1 MAKPRKLSSHEV
13 AALVGGLIG
22 MDQAGHAGDEAA
34 DYRPYVFG
42 SSDTSLVGDYY
53 GLRMVNERFCRI
65 ARTAFLDMLR
75 FQPRIS
81 TFPPEVRSFEDYRNG
96 QENFMSITQ
105 SRIEELRGSQ
115 LIVIPP
121 SFVWMLTDA
130 YYGGAVR
137 STRATRT
144 EFTGTEHRVIEIITE
159 RLNTALAQAWRDLM
173 DLHFTVQSREES
185 MQFAAFTDEDEHV
198 VNCSFMV
205 QIPGQEPA
213 SFDILYPLQTLKPIS
228 AQLRSRLQS
237 DIVEENDGWREKL
250 QRAVLSIPLTV
261 SARLAEPEL
270 PLRQLLQIR
279 PGDTVPVT
287 LAETVDVSIEGTPL
301 FRARPGE
308 IRGHAALSIVQAARP
323 VEQMERTE

>member
-1 MAKPRKLSSHEV
+1 MAKPRKLSSHEL
-13 AALVGGLIG
+13 AALVGGLIESDLPG
-22 MDQAGHAGDEAA
+22 GGA
-34 DYRPYVFG
+34 DDDFRPYAFG
-42 SSDTSLVGDYY
+42 SSDVSLVGDYY
-53 GLRMVNERFCRI
+53 GLRMINERFCRI
-65 ARTAFLDMLR
+65 ARAAFLPLLR

-81 TFPPEVRSFEDYRNG
+81 TFPPEVRTFDEYRSG
-96 QENFMSITQ
+96 QENFVAITQ
-105 SRIEELRGSQ
+105 SRIEELRGHS

-137 STRATRT
+137 SLNSRRN
-144 EFTGTEHRVIEIITE
+144 EFTGTEQRVIEILTE

-173 DLHFTVQSREES
+173 ELHFTVQSQEEN
-185 MQFAAFTDEDEHV
+185 MQFAAFTDGEDHV

-205 QIPGQEPA
+205 QLPGQEPA

-237 DIVEENDGWREKL
+237 DVVEESEGWRDQL
-250 QRAVLSIPLTV
+250 FRAVMAIPLTV

-270 PLRQLLQIR
+270 PLRQLLQMR
-279 PGDTVPVT
+279 AGDTLPVV
-287 LAETVDVSIEGTPL
+287 LNETVEVTVQGTPL

-308 IRGHAALSIVQAARP
+308 IRGHAALSLLQP
-323 VEQMERTE
+323 VKPQTLPERKKP